1 MDSFKCKV
9 CGNRIEGTFVQI
21 GGLVFFQI
29 GQVLQRRGMCA
40 NCQCE
45 LFFDPADGPLPEFMQ
60 KWNQRYAVSDKM
72 LAEERERL
80 AAARSSTP

>member
-1 MDSFKCKV
+1 MDSFRCKV

-21 GGLVFFQI
+21 GALVFFQI

-45 LFFDPADGPLPEFMQ
+45 LYFDPADGPLPEFMQ
-60 KWNQRYAVSDKM
+60 KRAERMAAVDKM
-72 LAEERERL
+72 LSDERERL
-80 AAARSSTP
+80 AAARTATT